1 MGAAAC
7 LHLRRARPP
16 SRRHG
21 FDVEP
26 APEAGVLPDA
36 GVLPVAG
43 VLPDG
48 GMGTPGVVVGV
59 SVAPSA
65 VGRFAYDGG
74 LPRLVT
80 DFPAGRN
87 ATMITSPCQSL

>member
-1 MGAAAC
+1 
-7 LHLRRARPP
+7 
-16 SRRHG
+16 
-21 FDVEP
+21 VEP

-36 GVLPVAG
+36 GVFPVAG

-48 GMGTPGVVVGV
+48 PGTLGVVGF
-59 SVAPSA
+59 SAAPSA
-65 VGRFAYDGG
+65 VGRFAYEGG
-74 LPRLVT
+74 LPRLVI